1 MKWSGMERIA
11 IVVTAVGLVIA
22 VAWPFFHEMK
32 SVEAHSGPGVRAIT
46 ITGVAATGV
55 WTDAEVRGGNYF
67 AKEFPQARPV
77 LRVGEPVLLRL
88 KSADVAHR
96 FYAPE
101 LGIGPVDVYPGH
113 VAEVRV
119 TPTTAGAFDF
129 YCTMVC
135 GKPHFKMRGM
145 IFVEP
150 AEATALEVG
159 EYWLA
164 QQQGGRLVDRGAWL
178 FEANGCLSC
187 HGESGRGGIRNPNY
201 VKDSVPAL
209 ETLAERMYLF
219 YPEDVEAVVE
229 ALERRIPLDQL
240 VDDPPVPRYRA
251 VLAKYQA
258 IGNLIRRGNPAGK
271 KHEEGP
277 APPLNMPTWDAR
289 LSDSDI
295 DALIAYLLTL
305 APDVSS

>member
-1 MKWSGMERIA
+1 MERIA
-11 IVVTAVGLVIA
+11 IVVTVLGMVVA
-22 VAWPFFHEMK
+22 VAWPFFHEVR
-32 SVEAHSGPGVRAIT
+32 SVEAHSGPGVRVIT
-46 ITGVAATGV
+46 ITGLAATGT

-67 AKEFPQARPV
+67 AKEFPPARPV

-101 LGIGPVDVYPGH
+101 LGVDPVDVYPGH
-113 VAEVRV
+113 VTEVRI
-119 TPTTAGAFDF
+119 TPTTAGAFDY

-135 GKPHFKMRGM
+135 GKPHFKMRGL
-145 IFVEP
+145 IFVE
-150 AEATALEVG
+150 AEETAALDVDD
-159 EYWLA
+159 YWLA
-164 QQQGGRLVDRGAWL
+164 RQEGIRLVDRGAWL
-178 FEANGCLSC
+178 FETNGCFSC

-201 VKDSVPAL
+201 VKDSVPDL

-219 YPEDVEAVVE
+219 YPEDVEAVVA

-240 VDDPPVPRYRA
+240 LDEPPVPRYRA
-251 VLAKYQA
+251 VLAKYEA
-258 IGNLIRRGNPAGK
+258 IRNLIRQGNPAGK
-271 KHEEGP
+271 KHEEGR
-277 APPLNMPTWDAR
+277 APPLNMPTWGQR

-305 APDVSS
+305 EPSDQT